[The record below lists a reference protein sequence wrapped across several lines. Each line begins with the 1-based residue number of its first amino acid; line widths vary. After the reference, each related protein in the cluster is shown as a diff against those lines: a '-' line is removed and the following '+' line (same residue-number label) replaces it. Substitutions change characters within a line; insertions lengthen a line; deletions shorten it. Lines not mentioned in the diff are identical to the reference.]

1 MNPYEILGIEKNAT
15 QEDIKKAY
23 RKLSMKHHP
32 DRNGNSSESNKIFQN
47 ITDAYSQ
54 IDTEEKRK
62 NLQLFHNSN
71 MNADDISE
79 ELLKFF
85 MQTQNP
91 SNKLPTFFFSNLQSE
106 FMNQMQS
113 PLFKSFQKPPPIVKK
128 IRINFELSFKGGQLP
143 IEIEREILTGTSKE
157 KEKETIYIKIPEGI
171 DNNEMIIIREK
182 GNIVNELRGD
192 IKIFVVINPHENFTR
207 EGLNLLY
214 TQKVTLKQALCGF
227 SIDLPYINGK
237 TIKIKNDMG
246 NIIKPNF
253 EKSISKL
260 GFRRE
265 GHCGNLII
273 TFNIEFP
280 IALTNECMHRLNE
293 ILP

>member
-1 MNPYEILGIEKNAT
+1 MNPYEILGIEKNSP

-32 DRNGNSSESNKIFQN
+32 DRNGNSNESNKIFQN

-62 NLQLFHNSN
+62 NLHLFNNSN
-71 MNADDISE
+71 INPDDISE

-91 SNKLPTFFFSNLQSE
+91 SNKPSNIFFSNLQSK

-113 PLFKSFQKPPPIVKK
+113 PLFKSLQKPPPIVKK
-128 IRINFELSFKGGQLP
+128 IRINFELSYNGGQLP
-143 IEIEREILTGTSKE
+143 IEIEREILTGTTKE

-207 EGLNLLY
+207 DGLNLLY
-214 TQKVTLKQALCGF
+214 TQTVTLKQALCGF
-227 SIDLPYINGK
+227 SIDVPYINGK
-237 TIKIKNDMG
+237 TIKINNNMG

-253 EKSISKL
+253 EKSITNL

-273 TFNIEFP
+273 TFNIIFP
-280 IALTNECMHRLNE
+280 AALTNECMHKLNE